1 MARKSPGDV
10 PTIKDVA
17 HKAAVSIGTV
27 SRVLNASDNVDAA
40 LREKV
45 NKAIR
50 ELGYRPNAR
59 ARSFVRERSNV
70 IAFVLSNRIG
80 LSSAY
85 GRILLGIEEYCAD
98 SGYHLLFTR
107 FRYDAGHAATELRL
121 PGVLAARGMA
131 DCVIVGG
138 TNYRNLLDA
147 LHSLGINSILLA
159 NDMADD
165 FVPEA
170 NYVRYDDVGGSNAA
184 TQYLIRLGHRD
195 IWFVADTSTPV
206 YRNMHNGY
214 ISAMESSGLEPRAHT
229 VALADD
235 SFDNGHAALTH
246 LLEQNVQFSAV
257 VAGSDDIAHGA
268 RDALREHGKNVPR
281 DVSLIG
287 LEQSGGARAAHLTCI
302 QVDMAEVGRQL
313 ARLALARVVGGGKD
327 QAPVTVPAT
336 IIRRSSCRPLRR
348 GDSMVL

>member
-1 MARKSPGDV
+1 MPRKSQNV

-17 HKAAVSIGTV
+17 QRAAVSIGTV
-27 SRVLNASDNVDAA
+27 SRVLNASDNVDAG
-40 LREKV
+40 LRERV
-45 NKAIR
+45 ARAIR
-50 ELGYRPNAR
+50 ELGYRPNVR
-59 ARSFVRERSNV
+59 AQSFVRERSKV

-85 GRILLGIEEYCAD
+85 ARILLGIEEFCAD

-107 FRYDAGHAATELRL
+107 FRYDEARAAADLHL
-121 PGVLAARGMA
+121 PSVLAARGIA

-138 TNYRNLLDA
+138 TNYANLLEA
-147 LHSLGINSILLA
+147 LRALGMSSVVLA
-159 NDMADD
+159 NDMADS
-165 FVPEA
+165 FLPPA
-170 NYVRYDDVGGSNAA
+170 NYVRYDDTGGSSAA

-195 IWFVADTSTPV
+195 IWFIGDTSIPV
-206 YRNMHNGY
+206 YRNMYRGY
-214 ISAMESSGLEPRAHT
+214 VAAMETAGLEPRAYT

-235 SFDNGHAALTH
+235 SFDNGHAAVSH
-246 LLEQNVQFSAV
+246 IIEQNSPLSAV

-268 RDALREHGKNVPR
+268 RDALREHGKDVPR

-313 ARLALARVVGGGKD
+313 ARLALAVVVSGGKD
-327 QAPVTVPAT
+327 QAPVMIPAT
-336 IIRRSSCRPLRR
+336 IVRRSSCRPVRR
-348 GDSMVL
+348 DDSMML